1 MKSPMDSVVIQ
12 NIDMDCSDTT
22 IEYYKKI
29 DRELDDDGNLVSV
42 ENDIPEEF
50 DHSEAFQTKY
60 GGVIYSIA
68 SGKTRRLPRYIAEK
82 YAKELIDHLLYKKEE
97 TTGTRNLIDNPKER
111 KELLDKIII
120 SEDLL
125 DAPMATQDNMD
136 NVDTK
141 DSKVLKEEEIEYVDP
156 LLGFEKKEEPTVTLE
171 DIKNAPDE
179 EIKDGEN
186 IRTRAELMTECKTL
200 GLPVRRTDTTRDLLN
215 KIKAF

>member
-1 MKSPMDSVVIQ
+1 MDSVVIQ

-22 IEYYKKI
+22 TEYYKKM
-29 DRELDDDGNLVSV
+29 DKEEDEDGNLVSV

-50 DHSEAFQTKY
+50 NHTEAFQTKY
-60 GGVIYSIA
+60 GGVIYSIPT
-68 SGKTRRLPRYIAEK
+68 GKTRRLPRYIAEK

-97 TTGTRNLIDNPKER
+97 ETGTRNLLDNVKER
-111 KELLDKIII
+111 QALLDKIII

-125 DAPMATQDNMD
+125 DAPMPVQDNMD
-136 NVDTK
+136 IPDTK

-156 LLGFEKKEEPTVTLE
+156 VLGVQGKEVETITLE
-171 DIKNAPDE
+171 DIHNAPDE
-179 EIKDGEN
+179 EIKDGTT